1 MREKDI
7 LPMIRIITKAI
18 TIIIIVMI
26 IALTTTFH
34 NNPEA
39 FIEFCKNIYIKVS
52 LG

>member
-18 TIIIIVMI
+18 TIIII
-26 IALTTTFH
+26 ALTTTFH

-39 FIEFCKNIYIKVS
+39 FIEFCTVIQV
-52 LG
+52 